1 MQPYYAK
8 TKNKKP
14 LYYKVIFVIIF
25 LLSWSF
31 IKSLFSPLISDLSTK
46 YLTHNSIYIYYHE
59 TVAEHTDKKKLQE
72 KIDSLSLE
80 NINLENEIANLKY
93 KLSQSVIRDE
103 MSQSG
108 NIDNI
113 IAYSLGSASHLI
125 YNEFVVNVGRVD
137 GVNEGSLVYTRGR
150 QPVGRISEVHKM
162 SATVTLLSAS
172 GGEIEGIV
180 SHNDER
186 VSLVGAGGGEYTGK
200 IKNKLIDEG
209 IVLGQTV
216 LFAEDNTMT
225 LGEIVNIEKQ
235 KDEDQSI
242 LHIRGYYNPS
252 TQSIFFIDR

>member
-31 IKSLFSPLISDLSTK
+31 IKSLFSPLISDLSTR
-46 YLTHNSIYIYYHE
+46 YFTHNSIYMYYHE
-59 TVAEHTDKKKLQE
+59 TVAEHTDKKSLQE

-150 QPVGRISEVHKM
+150 QPVGRISEVHKN
-162 SATVTLLSAS
+162 SSTVTLLSAS

-200 IKNKLIDEG
+200 IKNKLVDEG
-209 IVLGQTV
+209 IALGQTV
-216 LFAEDNTMT
+216 L
-225 LGEIVNIEKQ
+225 
-235 KDEDQSI
+235 S
-242 LHIRGYYNPS
+242 
-252 TQSIFFIDR
+252 